1 VGKGEVLAYAE
12 EVCSNVEPI
21 GIQKVEVAEQGGL
34 ENGKREIPEHL
45 INLFDKSK
53 GELNEQEQTQLSELL
68 CEFEDVFA
76 KSEFDLGKFNTILH
90 SRLKCQDTR
99 PLGAMG
105 THP

>member
-1 VGKGEVLAYAE
+1 VLCLINIFDHYVEVEKGEVLAYAE
-12 EVCSNVEPI
+12 EVCSNVETI
-21 GIQKVEVAEQGGL
+21 GVQKVEVTEQGCP

-76 KSEFDLGKFNTILH
+76 KSEFDLGKFNTTFWSSL
-90 SRLKCQDTR
+90 QV
-99 PLGAMG
+99 
-105 THP
+105 

>member
-1 VGKGEVLAYAE
+1 VIGHVNQTKHWVITHI
-12 EVCSNVEPI
+12 VQCS
-21 GIQKVEVAEQGGL
+21 
-34 ENGKREIPEHL
+34 RIPEHL

-53 GELNEQEQTQLSELL
+53 GELDEQEQTQLSELL

-76 KSEFDLGKFNTILH
+76 KSEFDLGKW
-90 SRLKCQDTR
+90 LKCQDTR